1 MHAAAAISRRL
12 SPREWA
18 LVALGVLAWVAI
30 GLGGAWFVHQ
40 LTLEKQA
47 CAAAAADDAP
57 THQVKS
63 SKKGPN
69 NAFQAITGQRTCQ

>member
-1 MHAAAAISRRL
+1 MHAPAAFSRRL
-12 SPREWA
+12 APREWA

-47 CAAAAADDAP
+47 CAAADDAP
-57 THQVKS
+57 THQVKG
-63 SKKGPN
+63 SKKGPD